1 MPLLLLGP
9 IGAPELLIILMLGLL
24 MFGGRLPD
32 VARSLGKSV
41 NQFKKG
47 LKDLDDDVDAADRK
61 SSAATPITPR
71 AAIAPP
77 ALHAP
82 LIDRSEPTGSAV
94 GAAGGAVAGEAAR
107 TASAAT
113 LATPATSSAADASN
127 DRGTASGSSDGSPTT
142 SEPPRA

>member
-47 LKDLDDDVDAADRK
+47 LKDLDDDVDAADRRN
-61 SSAATPITPR
+61 SAPTPVTPR
-71 AAIAPP
+71 ATLAPP

-94 GAAGGAVAGEAAR
+94 GATGGAVANEVAS

-113 LATPATSSAADASN
+113 SAATVPSADASS
-127 DRGTASGSSDGSPTT
+127 APPA